1 MTASLEELRRSIG
14 LNIVYYRKARRM
26 TQLELASAMDLSSSY
41 LSQIETGIR
50 NVSLPVLA
58 KLAAVLGVEVAD
70 LMEVRRLKATQ

>member
-70 LMEVRRLKATQ
+70 LMEVARV